1 MYRSVKLQI
10 ILEVCNKNEYFVFQP
25 VNVMKMVQMT
35 YNVRL
40 QLVFVN
46 ANPDTKGINVILNA
60 IVMEPV
66 LTVKDVINLR
76 VSVLAKMVILAP
88 HVMHKPQQVRL
99 LHFPQLS
106 KRIIFCPFF
115 NFLNERASHGHTSFK
130 TRF

>member
-10 ILEVCNKNEYFVFQP
+10 ILEVLQQKYFVFQP
-25 VNVMKMVQMT
+25 VNVMKMVPMT

-76 VSVLAKMVILAP
+76 VNVLAKMVILAP

-115 NFLNERASHGHTSFK
+115 NF
-130 TRF
+130 